1 MTKAFIL
8 VLNVYL
14 EPMYSG
20 RKGGLESEEGIFFFP
35 QLHPPAGCPNLM
47 IHDLLGAWRGFLL
60 GVGFA
65 MTHPMADS
73 LSSMTKLGR
82 SSTGSPPQGATAK
95 KEEPRMGRFEGKIV
109 TGAPGEKGYTSTK
122 HIKKRTQFTEEL
134 PRLCGTV
141 GIWSESC
148 LQYFEKDRLEDLK
161 QVPKVAK
168 LIEPVVR
175 ALTPT

>member
-1 MTKAFIL
+1 MRTKSLQKALMTKAFIL

-35 QLHPPAGCPNLM
+35 QLHPPAGCPSLM

-82 SSTGSPPQGATAK
+82 SSTESPPQGATAK
-95 KEEPRMGRFEGKIV
+95 KEEPQMGRFEGKIV
-109 TGAPGEKGYTSTK
+109 TPQEKGYTSTK
-122 HIKKRTQFTEEL
+122 HIKKNAHSSLRNYHVCVVQLVSDQSPVFST
-134 PRLCGTV
+134 
-141 GIWSESC
+141 
-148 LQYFEKDRLEDLK
+148 LK
-161 QVPKVAK
+161 RIGWK
-168 LIEPVVR
+168 
-175 ALTPT
+175 T